1 MGQLIA
7 ETLPTRVLRDET
19 EVRAATALITIDVWA
34 SIYAGIPGRHACF
47 IRLAGQ
53 AKTGQRH
60 SYKAPTESFQGLAPG
75 YGLRHTFGQL
85 INSATSLNFGAD
97 RVPGIAKDLTSVV
110 ESR

>member
-75 YGLRHTFGQL
+75 YGLRHTVGQL
-85 INSATSLNFGAD
+85 IKFVVHNYFVFLLWGFGPERMMQGA
-97 RVPGIAKDLTSVV
+97 S
-110 ESR
+110 